1 MLLDNKAVLT
11 HTPDEP
17 FVHAGKGSGKLSM
30 REGQWFISES
40 APSSVALTRSQYDAG
55 RSSIR
60 FWGGSLSVTFTLT
73 ETDGNLVLSLQRA
86 SIGIN
91 RLWLS
96 FPARGSECVFGG
108 GAQYDEL
115 DLRGKKLSMW
125 VSDRQVDKARENPV
139 MGRKLGGK
147 TASPFPQ
154 PVFVTENLTFVCAN
168 TNAYSVM
175 DFRHAKNHRMEFW
188 EIPQSVTIGTAE
200 TPAELMGRMTRVT
213 GRQAMLPHWAQEG
226 VWLEAHGGIQPMVDK
241 LEKIVD
247 SGAAAGALWIRDWT
261 GERDTA
267 EGKKIFYDW
276 IWNRELY
283 PRLDKLIPEL
293 TSRNVR
299 VLANINPHLSIEGRM
314 FAEASAK
321 GYLIKKPEGGNY
333 ITDMGGFMAGHV
345 DLSNTDACTWFK
357 ELIKTNILGLG
368 FSGYMADMGAF
379 LPDDAV
385 LFSKED
391 PVKAHNSWALRW
403 AKLNRQAIREAGRS
417 GDTVFFTRTGYF
429 GSNAY
434 TPLSTAGD
442 LNAGW
447 GKQDGLPAAL
457 TAMLSMSMTGMGLSV
472 SEVGGTMSV
481 LAGRTKELFLRWL
494 EWAAF
499 TPVMCLVEGE
509 PGGWQFDSDAE
520 TLKMFARLVN
530 IHSAMAPYMRAC
542 VRENANDGMP
552 VMRPMFLS
560 FPKQPELYRVHD
572 QYMLGDEVLVAPVM
586 KKKQTKRSVL
596 LPEGYWIHLWTGRQY
611 MGGGAEVYAP
621 LGKPPVFYRPAGKHA
636 NLFDTFMAKY

>member
-1 MLLDNKAVLT
+1 
-11 HTPDEP
+11 
-17 FVHAGKGSGKLSM
+17 
-30 REGQWFISES
+30 
-40 APSSVALTRSQYDAG
+40 
-55 RSSIR
+55 
-60 FWGGSLSVTFTLT
+60 
-73 ETDGNLVLSLQRA
+73 
-86 SIGIN
+86 
-91 RLWLS
+91 
-96 FPARGSECVFGG
+96 
-108 GAQYDEL
+108 
-115 DLRGKKLSMW
+115 
-125 VSDRQVDKARENPV
+125 
-139 MGRKLGGK
+139 
-147 TASPFPQ
+147 
-154 PVFVTENLTFVCAN
+154 
-168 TNAYSVM
+168 
-175 DFRHAKNHRMEFW
+175 
-188 EIPQSVTIGTAE
+188 
-200 TPAELMGRMTRVT
+200 
-213 GRQAMLPHWAQEG
+213 
-226 VWLEAHGGIQPMVDK
+226 
-241 LEKIVD
+241 
-247 SGAAAGALWIRDWT
+247 
-261 GERDTA
+261 
-267 EGKKIFYDW
+267 
-276 IWNRELY
+276 
-283 PRLDKLIPEL
+283 
-293 TSRNVR
+293 
-299 VLANINPHLSIEGRM
+299 
-314 FAEASAK
+314 
-321 GYLIKKPEGGNY
+321 
-333 ITDMGGFMAGHV
+333 MAGHV

-379 LPDDAV
+379 LPEDAV

-434 TPLSTAGD
+434 TPLSAAGD

-457 TAMLSMSMTGMGLSV
+457 TAMLSMTMTGMGLSV

-586 KKKQTKRSVL
+586 KKKQTKRSVI

-611 MGGGAEVYAP
+611 MGGAAEVYAP
-621 LGKPPVFYRPAGKHA
+621 LGKPPIFYRPAGKHA